1 MAHRGRLPYLK
12 SMSSAAAAKAL
23 KSAVTKKEFAPVYY
37 LSGDDDY
44 LKEDAI
50 RQLVDAAV
58 EPSLRDFNLEVRR
71 GADLDGGALG
81 SLLGTPPMMA
91 DRRVV
96 VVRDVSALKKD
107 ARQALDRYLKSPA
120 PDTVLLLTTPAGGKV
135 DKALGD
141 SALSLVFDPLTGD
154 RVPRWIAYHAETA
167 LGVTIT
173 SDAVDL
179 LQSAIGSDLP
189 MLALELDKCA
199 SYTGGKEID
208 EAAVS
213 AVVGVRRE
221 ETLGAFLDAIA
232 DRNANEAL
240 RLLPGILEQPKI
252 NAVTVVMALSVQTFG
267 LGWAQALRARGANP
281 GQITRDGFAFLKEA
295 GGAFTGRPWGE
306 AVQSWAKYVD
316 RWSAAD
322 IDAALAALLAA
333 DHGLKESRLSS
344 DEQMLATLV
353 LTLSGTAPRAARRP
367 SAARTPAGAR

>member
-1 MAHRGRLPYLK
+1 
-12 SMSSAAAAKAL
+12 MSSAAAAKAL

-96 VVRDVSALKKD
+96 VVRDVGALKKD

-135 DKALGD
+135 DKALAD

-173 SDAVDL
+173 PDAVDL

-221 ETLGAFLDAIA
+221 ETLGAFLDAVA

-344 DEQMLATLV
+344 DEQMLSTLV
-353 LTLSGTAPRAARRP
+353 LTLCGTAPRAARRT

>member
-1 MAHRGRLPYLK
+1 
-12 SMSSAAAAKAL
+12 MSSTVAQKAL
-23 KSAVTKKEFAPVYY
+23 KAAVSKKEFAPVYY

-44 LKEDAI
+44 LKEDAV
-50 RQLVDAAV
+50 RQLVDAALD
-58 EPSLRDFNLEVRR
+58 PSLRDFNFEMRR
-71 GADLDGGALG
+71 AADLDGGTLG

-91 DRRVV
+91 ERRVV
-96 VVRDVSALKKD
+96 IVRDVAALKKD

-120 PDTVLLLTTPAGGKV
+120 PDTVLILTTPAGGKA

-141 SALSLVFDPLTGD
+141 SATSLVFDPLTGD
-154 RVPRWIAYHAETA
+154 RVPKWIAWHAETV
-167 LGVTIT
+167 LGVKIT
-173 SDAVDL
+173 PAAVDL
-179 LQSAIGSDLP
+179 LQSGVGNDLP

-199 SYTGGKEID
+199 SFTGGKEID

-221 ETLGAFLDAIA
+221 ETLGAFLDAVA

-240 RLLPGILEQPKI
+240 RLLPGVLEQPKL
-252 NAVTVVMALSVQTFG
+252 NAVTIVMALSVQTFG
-267 LGWAQALRARGANP
+267 LGWAEALRARGANP
-281 GQITRDGFAFLKEA
+281 GQITRDGFNFLKEA

-306 AVQSWAKYVD
+306 AVQSWAKYVH

-353 LTLSGTAPRAARRP
+353 LTICGTASAASRRP
-367 SAARTPAGAR
+367 SAARSTAGAR